1 MIFSFMH
8 VSQYISVLRF
18 QFSSLHSCIVQ
29 YNIESDADEPTT
41 SSAMEVETT
50 NNRNV
55 VQGDMSKLISTFKGH
70 LLNYKFLQCHSSRK
84 SYHNSMACL
93 SEGPT
98 TQSIIFLIQK
108 RGCV

>member
-41 SSAMEVETT
+41 SSAIEVETT

-55 VQGDMSKLISTFKGH
+55 VQVICQ
-70 LLNYKFLQCHSSRK
+70 N
-84 SYHNSMACL
+84 
-93 SEGPT
+93 
-98 TQSIIFLIQK
+98 
-108 RGCV
+108 